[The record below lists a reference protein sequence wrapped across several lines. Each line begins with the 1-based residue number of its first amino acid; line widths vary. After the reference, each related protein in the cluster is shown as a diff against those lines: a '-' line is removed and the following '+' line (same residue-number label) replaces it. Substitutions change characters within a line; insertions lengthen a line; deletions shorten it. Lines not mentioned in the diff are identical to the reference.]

1 MDEKEWTLA
10 DVAIFPTPGKDGVT
24 VRHLHTG
31 RAVHIDNVEINSEII
46 RGAPVMP
53 GFQADRRNAA
63 AVRLA
68 WRQVSER
75 ESDR

>member
-24 VRHLHTG
+24 VQHLHTG
-31 RAVHIDNVEINSEII
+31 LAVHVDNVAIGWEISQ
-46 RGAPVMP
+46 GAPVIA
-53 GFQADRRNAA
+53 GSQADRRNAA
-63 AVRLA
+63 ALRLA
-68 WRQVSER
+68 RRQVSER